1 MITRWHLLVITCL
14 LCLGGRISLA
24 AESGMLF
31 QDEHPLEVTLTAP
44 LKRMAK
50 DRAEEPEYLPG
61 SLSYLDAQGVAQ
73 TLAFKVRPRGN
84 SRRDTGVCS
93 FPPLRLNF
101 VKKQTEGTV
110 FAGQNVLKLVTHCRW
125 TEKFQQYVLKEY
137 LAYRM
142 FNLLSD
148 ASFRVRLLKITYVDS
163 EDDAKPYQRYGFVIE
178 DKNRL
183 ARRLQT
189 KVAKPVAI
197 EPEQLA
203 PAQASIAS
211 LFQFMISNTD
221 YSFIAAPP
229 GENCCHNA
237 ILLEGPEGAYL
248 PVPYD
253 FDRTGIVDPPNALPD
268 ENLRQKNVR
277 DRLYRGFCV
286 PDEYFTAALEKTRT
300 LRPRLQA
307 LFENQIDLN
316 ERSQKAALR
325 FLESYYRIIDKP
337 AARERSLKCRNPQ

>member
-1 MITRWHLLVITCL
+1 MITRWYLLVITCL
-14 LCLGGRISLA
+14 LCLGGRITLA
-24 AESGMLF
+24 AEPGLLF
-31 QDEHPLEVTLTAP
+31 QDEQVLEVTLTAP
-44 LKRMAK
+44 LRRMAK

-61 SLSYLDAQGVAQ
+61 SLSYLDTQGVTA
-73 TLAFKVRPRGN
+73 TLALKVRPRGN
-84 SRRDTGVCS
+84 SRRDRDVCS

-101 VKKQTEGTV
+101 AKKQTEGTV
-110 FAGQNVLKLVTHCRW
+110 FAGQNILKLVTHCRW

-183 ARRLQT
+183 ARRLHT
-189 KVAKPVAI
+189 RVAEPVAI
-197 EPEQLA
+197 EPEQLE

-211 LFQFMISNTD
+211 LFQYMISNTD
-221 YSFIAAPP
+221 FSFIAAPP

-237 ILLEGPEGAYL
+237 ILLEGPEGTYL

-286 PDEYFTAALEKTRT
+286 PDQDFTAALEKTRM

-307 LFENQIDLN
+307 LFENQADLS
-316 ERSQKAALR
+316 ERSRKTALR
-325 FLESYYRIIDKP
+325 FLDSYYRIIDTP
-337 AARERSLKCRNPQ
+337 AARERSLKCRNLQ